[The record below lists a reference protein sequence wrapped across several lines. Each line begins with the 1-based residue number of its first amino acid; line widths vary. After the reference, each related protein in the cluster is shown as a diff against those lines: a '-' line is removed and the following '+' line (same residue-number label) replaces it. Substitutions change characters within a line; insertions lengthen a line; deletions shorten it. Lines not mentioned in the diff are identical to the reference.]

1 MAAATQELELFVR
14 EALVRGASKQDIVAA
29 LDAAGW
35 DRAQVQGALD
45 AWADVPFTVP
55 VPRPRPYLSARDAF
69 LYLLM
74 FATLY
79 LSAWHV
85 GSLLFDLINLAFP
98 DAADGEFARGRLDS
112 SMRWSIAGVVIAFP
126 VFVIVARSLAREL
139 ADSPVRRLSAVR
151 RWLTY
156 LTLFLAAGVLIGDMT
171 VLVYSLLGG
180 GLSARFLLKVLVVA
194 LIAGTAFGWYLQDL
208 RRDEPQAPAGGLP
221 GRVVLGAV
229 AVVVAATLVA
239 SVAVI
244 RSPAAER
251 EVRLDAR
258 REQDLARIARLAEAH
273 YHRTGQLPSSLDELA
288 TPGTALPRD
297 PVHGVPY
304 VYEVTGGQSYRVCA
318 RFGTD
323 TALDQR
329 QPPGGDAW
337 RHGAGQHCFDRR
349 VESRR

>member
-1 MAAATQELELFVR
+1 MAVATQELDLFVR
-14 EALVRGASKQDIVAA
+14 EALARGASKEEIVAA

-35 DRAQVQGALD
+35 DRVQVDSALG
-45 AWADVPFTVP
+45 AWADVPFAVP
-55 VPRPRPYLSARDAF
+55 VPRPRPYLSAREVF

-126 VFVIVARSLAREL
+126 VFVFVARRLAREV

-156 LTLFLAAGVLIGDMT
+156 LTLFFAASVLIGDMI

-194 LIAGTAFGWYLQDL
+194 AIAGTVFGWYLQDL
-208 RRDEPQAPAGGLP
+208 RREERQAPAAGIS
-221 GRVVLGAV
+221 GRMVLGAA
-229 AVVVAATLVA
+229 AVVILVTLVA

-244 RSPAAER
+244 RSPASER
-251 EVRLDAR
+251 EARLDTR
-258 REQDLARIARLAEAH
+258 RAQDLARITGLVEAH
-273 YHRTGQLPSSLDELA
+273 YHRTGALPVGLDDLA
-288 TPGTALPRD
+288 TPGIALPLD
-297 PVHGVPY
+297 PVDGSDY
-304 VYEVTGGQSYRVCA
+304 VYEVTGERDYRLCA
-318 RFGTD
+318 RFVTD
-323 TALDQR
+323 TARDQR
-329 QPPGGDAW
+329 QPWGGDAW
-337 RHGAGQHCFDRR
+337 RHGVGQHCFDLRAAELR
-349 VESRR
+349 